1 MLRRG
6 GGRNQL
12 TQLVQEVGLTISELI
27 DKIDILMIQVQNNV
41 DSEIKMP
48 DVLNKQFL
56 TDPLPA
62 VEFLEALKE
71 NRLTKEVFAGLKE
84 QIHLL
89 AIGQMEKEIDSKQE
103 ILAVQHDVPLSDQAI
118 IITLGFLILLIILGL
133 ATGVFDLIL

>member
-1 MLRRG
+1 
-6 GGRNQL
+6 
-12 TQLVQEVGLTISELI
+12 
-27 DKIDILMIQVQNNV
+27 
-41 DSEIKMP
+41 
-48 DVLNKQFL
+48 
-56 TDPLPA
+56 
-62 VEFLEALKE
+62 
-71 NRLTKEVFAGLKE
+71 KEVFAGLKE